1 MKFADTLDKT
11 IPAYC
16 VGKDILFE
24 KSKTFDQVTRDWIKQ
39 NNFLGSLGQSV
50 LCPTKTSDMVAVL
63 GLGDENS
70 RKRSRFSLAAAAKSL
85 PAGNYEIVNPEE
97 VENLEIEAL
106 GWLLNNYVFDKYKNK
121 KASQFI

>member
-16 VGKDILFE
+16 VGKDSIFE
-24 KSKTFDQVTRDWIKQ
+24 KSKTFDPVTRDWIKQ

-50 LCPTKTSDMVAVL
+50 LCPTKSGDMVAIL

-70 RKRSRFSLAAAAKSL
+70 RKRSRFSLATAAKSL
-85 PAGNYEIVNPEE
+85 PAGSYEIVNPEE
-97 VENLEIEAL
+97 VDNLEIE
-106 GWLLNNYVFDKYKNK
+106 V
-121 KASQFI
+121 IPR